1 MSGHVLDEAVFLGV
15 ISRSDYDD
23 LRNMMKYRDAIVHGF
38 SPSDFGHH
46 MVAELIGRVK
56 IICEEAASPTD

>member
-1 MSGHVLDEAVFLGV
+1 
-15 ISRSDYDD
+15 
-23 LRNMMKYRDAIVHGF
+23 MMKYRDAIVHGF

-46 MVAELIGRVK
+46 MVTELIGRVK